1 MVASFLHRLTR
12 LPIDWGLIAATML
25 AVPLIIPFL
34 SPGISTTADGEI
46 HMLRIVSGIVNM
58 QAGYFWPRWTPY
70 LHQGF
75 GYPLHNFHP
84 PGMYVAGAIIYGITH
99 LDPVTIFKLI
109 QFIGTLLYPV
119 GAYLFART
127 FTGKAGALVAAAAY
141 VYAPFRFLE
150 TWSQGDIPQY
160 LAFGLY
166 PWLFWAIARGAER
179 RRVHWVGIIG
189 VCLGLIIVIHHAS
202 TFFLAPF
209 AGLYTLLVSFVQ
221 RAEAKN
227 PQPKFASPPRPSP
240 LHGAGS
246 RSRPIPPRYVV
257 ERGAGGEAKVLI
269 RALATTIGGLAFG
282 VMLSTVFWL
291 PALAELSYIQIHTI
305 QDAMF
310 QIEANFLPLNRILA
324 SNIPV
329 DRALLNWTYPY
340 GPGGPGV
347 GQPQVAAVVIGLLAL
362 LPMVKGSLRL
372 KAHVIAGA
380 LVVALGLFLVTPES
394 RAVWNAIP
402 LAKLLQV
409 PWRILGVVG
418 LAAIPG
424 AAAIPSLF
432 PARWRTAVAGAMV
445 GILFAAALPRL
456 YAPLVLFQPEPPSP
470 ASTILYEQR
479 SGNVALTS
487 SNEYLPRWTIE
498 RPLMG
503 GVPLSAYESYEW
515 RVFIEQRSLPPGATS
530 TALDHVPGT
539 SRYQIQTPTAF
550 TLTFRQIY
558 MPGWRV
564 TIDGTDAA
572 ITPNTPYGLST
583 VQVPEGT
590 HDVVIWYYGTTLQH
604 IANAISVI
612 AIPIALLLLLSPLL
626 RRQSQPKQ
634 VEVPDEALAAHGLAL
649 RVIGV
654 FAVFIGI
661 NQTYIVP
668 HTTLFRPHGDP
679 STPPAQYPIQQNFG
693 DTIALVGYDLST
705 TTVKPGDTLWVQF
718 YWRLLRQTDQALRV
732 AVRLTSLDERVEWVK
747 VLSVNPGNYNT
758 RGWPLDTYTMDRYTF
773 TIPRDMPPFVAHLKV
788 AVFPFDMPYNP
799 LQTSNGEKEY
809 TLTDMRVTGD
819 YKVIADSDI
828 THREVT
834 FGDTIKLLG
843 SGQKVGDKGQSC
855 LTFRWQQ
862 QNDPTGDYTV
872 MIHWLDANGQMIGA
886 ADAPPLDGLYPTRLW
901 RSGQTLDDVH
911 CVSVPDEAKSVAV
924 GLYRQVDGQRLPA
937 VDGAG
942 VRLKDDALIIP
953 NPAR

>member
-1 MVASFLHRLTR
+1 MVASFLRRLTR
-12 LPIDWGLIAATML
+12 LPIDWGLIAAAML
-25 AVPLIIPFL
+25 AVPLIVPFL

-141 VYAPFRFLE
+141 VYAPYRFLE

-160 LAFGLY
+160 LAYGLY
-166 PWLFWAIARGAER
+166 PWLFWTIARGAER
-179 RRVHWVGIIG
+179 RRLHWVGIIG
-189 VCLGLIIVIHHAS
+189 FCLGLIIVIHHAS

-209 AGLYTLLVSFVQ
+209 AGLYTLLVSFAQ
-221 RAEAKN
+221 RSEAKG
-227 PQPKFASPPRPSP
+227 QPSP
-240 LHGAGS
+240 N
-246 RSRPIPPRYVV
+246 
-257 ERGAGGEAKVLI
+257 KVLI

-282 VMLSTVFWL
+282 VMLATVFWL
-291 PALAELSYIQIHTI
+291 PALVELSYIQIHTI

-310 QIEANFLPLNRILA
+310 QIEANFLPLSRILA
-324 SNIPV
+324 GNIPV

-340 GPGGPGV
+340 GPGGPGM
-347 GQPQVAAVVIGLLAL
+347 GQPQAAAVMIGLLAL
-362 LPMVKGSLRL
+362 LPIFKCSFRL
-372 KAHVIAGA
+372 KLHVIAGA
-380 LVVALGLFLVTPES
+380 LVVALGLFLITPES
-394 RAVWNAIP
+394 HGVWNVIP

-432 PARWRTAVAGAMV
+432 PARWRTAIAGALI

-456 YAPLVLFQPEPPSP
+456 YAPLVLFVPEPPTP
-470 ASTILYEQR
+470 ATTILYEQR

-487 SNEYLPRWTIE
+487 SNEYLPRWTTE

-503 GVPLSAYESYEW
+503 GVPLSAYDTYEW
-515 RVFIEQRSLPPGATS
+515 RVFVEQRSLPNGATS

-539 SRYQIQTPTAF
+539 SRYQIQTPTPF

-564 TIDGTDAA
+564 TIDGKDAE
-572 ITPNTPYGLST
+572 ITPDTPHGLST

-590 HDVVIWYYGTTLQH
+590 HDVVIWYYGTTIQH
-604 IANAISVI
+604 VASAVSVI

-626 RRQSQPKQ
+626 RRKPQMDR
-634 VEVPDEALAAHGLAL
+634 VPVPGDAIPANGLAL

-654 FAVFIGI
+654 FVVFIVV
-661 NQTYIVP
+661 NQAYIVP

-679 STPPAQYPIQQNFG
+679 SAPPAQYPIQQNFG
-693 DTIALVGYDLST
+693 DTMALVGYDLPT

-718 YWRLLRQTDQALRV
+718 YWRLLKQTDQVLRV

-773 TIPRDMPPFVAHLKV
+773 TIPHDMPPFVAHLKV
-788 AVFPFDMPYNP
+788 SVFPGDTPYNP
-799 LQTSNGEKEY
+799 LRMPNGDKEY
-809 TLTDMRVTGD
+809 TLTDVRVTGD
-819 YKVIADSDI
+819 YKIAADSDI
-828 THREVT
+828 TRREVK
-834 FGDTIKLLG
+834 FGNTIKLLG
-843 SGQKVGDKGQSC
+843 IGQKAGDKGQSC

-862 QNDPTGDYTV
+862 QSAPTGDYTV

-901 RSGQTLDDVH
+901 RGGQTLDDVH
-911 CVSVPDEAKSVAV
+911 CVIVPAEAKSVAI
-924 GLYRQVDGQRLPA
+924 GLYSQADGQRLA
-937 VDGAG
+937 AIDGLG
-942 VRLKDDALIIP
+942 ERLKDDALIIP
-953 NPAR
+953 AR